1 MSMKNNLSEGQGK
14 ENICCGK
21 IIRTCN
27 VARFF
32 LSVAVHGQ
40 LNPYLNFI
48 SDGVL
53 AAAYY
58 L

>member
-1 MSMKNNLSEGQGK
+1 MKNNLSEGQGK